1 MTSRAWIYAGLL
13 VAAGAGLVSA
23 AKPPAPRAAPGK
35 ARVLLIGDSLSVGLR
50 TPLSLLAK
58 ESNIGFAHCGEV
70 GYTINRFVGYGD
82 KAACVKQQLAS
93 LKPTH
98 VLILL
103 GTNDEAMSASQAP
116 KQVEA
121 ARALVETCRASG
133 AEVIWIAPAK
143 KFAKSNGVLSGLRQ
157 MFDDA
162 HWFESSALNIPIAD
176 SIGHMTPVNYC
187 RWSGAIWNWLTRV
200 TVSPSRCG

>member
-13 VAAGAGLVSA
+13 VAAGVGLASA
-23 AKPPAPRAAPGK
+23 SKAPAPRAVPGN
-35 ARVLLIGDSLSVGLR
+35 ARILLIGDSLSVGLK
-50 TPLSLLAK
+50 TPMALLAK
-58 ESNIGFAHCGEV
+58 ETNIPFAHCGAQ
-70 GYTINRFVGYGD
+70 GYTINRFVGNGTM
-82 KAACVKQQLAS
+82 AGCVAQQLTS

-103 GTNDEAMSASQAP
+103 GTNDEAMSASMAP
-116 KQVEA
+116 QQLEA
-121 ARALVETCRASG
+121 ARSLVATCQAHG

-143 KFAKSNGVLSGLRQ
+143 KFTTSNGVLSGLRK

-162 HWFESSALNIPIAD
+162 HWFESSSIGLPTAD

-187 RWSGAIWNWLTRV
+187 KWSGSIWNWLTRIA
-200 TVSPSRCG
+200 VSPSRC